1 MSDLFDVEAARA
13 LLVKHDAPTRLIE
26 HLELVSSVARLLTEQ
41 SIFSGSGL
49 DDEFIIAGAM
59 LHDFGKIW
67 IPAELD
73 APGNLHEARGEAEAL
88 AAGVPA
94 ALARVCK
101 THAQWRTLEVSDE
114 ELVIALADHLWKG
127 KRSPELEERV
137 TRRVARRL
145 GVDYWDVWGECDA
158 AFEAASSEATSRL
171 LSTM

>member
-1 MSDLFDVEAARA
+1 MSARFDVDAVRA
-13 LLVKHDAPTRLIE
+13 LLVDHNAPARLIE
-26 HLELVSSVARLLTEQ
+26 HLELVSGVARLLTEQ
-41 SIFSGSGL
+41 AIFLESGL
-49 DDEFIIAGAM
+49 DSGFIIAGAM

-67 IPAELD
+67 IPSELD
-73 APGNLHEARGEAEAL
+73 VPGNLHEARGEVEAL
-88 AAGVPA
+88 ASGVPA

-127 KRSPELEERV
+127 KREPALEERV
-137 TRRVARRL
+137 TRRVAGRL
-145 GVDYWDVWGECDA
+145 GVDYWDVWGACDA